1 MTGWW
6 YTYPSEK
13 YEFVS
18 WDDDIPNI
26 WKNNPN
32 VPNHQPDDIVMLYI
46 LLRIIFTN
54 QNCWRHQET
63 RQHWHGRH
71 SLQWSAPQLKPNGS
85 FFMGS
90 YCRAREIQIDRL
102 KTVVNIPFFFSGF
115 TVSTILLVV
124 YRISHHPPSTLG
136 VLVIPW
142 WPWTEH
148 VVSPILKGFPSREP
162 NLPSPLNSIYSNDQM
177 FIHVSF
183 PMVYQVFSAIRP

>member
-102 KTVVNIPFFFSGF
+102 KTVVNIPFFFGF
-115 TVSTILLVV
+115 
-124 YRISHHPPSTLG
+124 HCFNHPFGGLSDFAPSTVDSWSFGDPMMAMNGTCRLPHPKG
-136 VLVIPW
+136 IP
-142 WPWTEH
+142 
-148 VVSPILKGFPSREP
+148 
-162 NLPSPLNSIYSNDQM
+162 
-177 FIHVSF
+177 
-183 PMVYQVFSAIRP
+183 